1 MMDGLMLYMTCG
13 MFDMGS
19 EYGILEGGS
28 GASKVLL
35 ERLDIPVHLEE
46 ESSTARSIL
55 YAICDTRM
63 PTLTLRLDLSIDLTC
78 RSRDFVVWIQF
89 NTAKADL

>member
-19 EYGILEGGS
+19 EYGILEDGGGVCS
-28 GASKVLL
+28 GASEVLL

-46 ESSTARSIL
+46 ESVHRKIL
-55 YAICDTRM
+55 ANMQFMIRVC
-63 PTLTLRLDLSIDLTC
+63 LR
-78 RSRDFVVWIQF
+78 
-89 NTAKADL
+89 